1 MKATLLP
8 APATVRSFLCPT
20 VGRTARSAP
29 DNNLDFA
36 ERSRS
41 GRLRT
46 TSPTSGFG
54 AGRTLHG
61 VVQTAFAV
69 LALSVGLSAR
79 AQTVVTDC
87 TEDELVAAVSAGGTV
102 TFSGNCAITLSQPI
116 NVAGT
121 VIIDASPY
129 TVTLSGGGAVP
140 LFTVEGNLTLKGM
153 TLAGGFSSSG
163 GALYINPSGDVF
175 ATNCTFSG
183 NTAAGTNGTAGVNGS
198 NSAFG
203 VGGGGT
209 AGTAGTSASGGAIY
223 NAGTLTLWNC
233 TLVTNNAAAGNGAA
247 GGNGGS
253 SGGGLGQGGNGG
265 AGGSGAPACGGAVY
279 NGATMTA
286 VNCTFTGNGVAGGN
300 GAAGGAGG
308 SAAFPGVAGN
318 GGTGGAASGAGI
330 YNASNIVLLACT
342 FSGNT
347 SFGGNSAAGGT
358 KSNGAG
364 SPGPN
369 GGDAVGAGL
378 TSAFSG
384 VGTNCTFFDNMV
396 IGGNGGNGGNA
407 VGSASQAGNG
417 GNGGNG
423 MGASLYNASGSMFA
437 AENCTVAAGAAVG
450 GTNGAAGSGSFPGSP
465 GQLGQALGG
474 GLGNR
479 GTFTLVNSLLSTNSP
494 GGNGNGTFIDGGHN
508 LSSDASFVLG
518 ATSLTSRDPKLNP
531 LTNNGGP
538 TLTMALRTNSPAID
552 AVGTNAG
559 TFPATDQRGVQRP
572 LGKGADIGA
581 YELATTPGI
590 ITQPQ
595 SQAQSFGGSVTF
607 AVDAT
612 GASLRYQW
620 QFGSSNIPSATASSY
635 TISSVNITNA
645 GGYRVVLTN
654 SFGSLTSSVATLTV
668 LPYIVSGP
676 TNQEV
681 LAGHSANFFVSAAGS
696 PPLTYFWYFN
706 ATNLQ
711 STATPT
717 NLTVSQA
724 QITNAGNYNVVIS
737 NSGGSITSAP
747 AALLVDSILV
757 EPVSQ
762 TVLVGS
768 NVTLSVVASGT
779 GLIYQWRQN
788 GTDIP
793 GAQAPAY
800 SVNARKTDA
809 GTYEVFIHNS
819 LISLRSDQVTLTV
832 VTPTAIAQPS
842 LVANRFSLAFQTE
855 ANLNY
860 LLQYKNTLRDLN
872 WTPFITNTGTGS
884 WLTNTDGVTNQP
896 SRFYR
901 LLIQ

>member
-1 MKATLLP
+1 
-8 APATVRSFLCPT
+8 
-20 VGRTARSAP
+20 
-29 DNNLDFA
+29 
-36 ERSRS
+36 
-41 GRLRT
+41 
-46 TSPTSGFG
+46 
-54 AGRTLHG
+54 
-61 VVQTAFAV
+61 VVQAALAV
-69 LALSVGLSAR
+69 LALSACLSAR

-121 VIIDASPY
+121 VTIDASPY
-129 TVTLSGGGAVP
+129 TVTLSGGGSVP
-140 LFTVEGNLTLKGM
+140 LFNVDGNLTLKGM
-153 TLAGGFSSSG
+153 TLAGGFGNSG
-163 GALYINPSGDVF
+163 GAMYISSRGIVL
-175 ATNCTFSG
+175 ATNCVFAG
-183 NTAAGTNGTAGVNGS
+183 NTAAGTNGTAGVNGP

-203 VGGGGT
+203 VGGDGT
-209 AGTAGTSASGGAIY
+209 AGTAGTSARGGAIY

-265 AGGSGAPACGGAVY
+265 AGGSGAPAWGGAVY

-330 YNASNIVLLACT
+330 YNASNIVLRACT

-423 MGASLYNASGSMFA
+423 MGASLYNASGSTFA

-450 GTNGAAGSGSFPGSP
+450 GTNGAAGGGSFPGSP

-479 GTFTLVNSLLSTNSP
+479 GTFTLVNSLLSTNTP

-518 ATSLTSRDPKLNP
+518 ATSLTSKDPKLNP

-559 TFPATDQRGVQRP
+559 TFPATDQRGLQRP
-572 LGKGADIGA
+572 LGNGADIGA
-581 YELATTPGI
+581 YELATSPGI
-590 ITQPQ
+590 ITQPKTQ
-595 SQAQSFGGSVTF
+595 SQTFGGSVTF

-645 GGYRVVLTN
+645 GDYRVVLTN
-654 SFGSLTSSVATLTV
+654 SFGSLTSSVATLTI
-668 LPYIVSGP
+668 LPYVLSGL

-681 LAGHSANFFVSAAGS
+681 GLNGSANFSVSATGTL
-696 PPLTYFWYFN
+696 PLTYQWYFN
-706 ATNLQ
+706 STNLL
-711 STATPT
+711 TGATGT
-717 NLTVSQA
+717 NLSVSHA
-724 QITNAGNYNVVIS
+724 QLTNAGSYSVVIT
-737 NSGGSITSAP
+737 NSGGSITSSP

-757 EPVSQ
+757 QPASQVVAPGSTVTFFVS
-762 TVLVGS
+762 
-768 NVTLSVVASGT
+768 ASGT
-779 GLIYQWRQN
+779 SLQYQWHLN
-788 GTDIP
+788 GTNIT
-793 GAQAPAY
+793 GAIAPSYSFTATTNRAGVYDVLVYNTLLSMESLQATLKVLAPTSIAQ
-800 SVNARKTDA
+800 TTIA
-809 GTYEVFIHNS
+809 GNRFNLAFPTQPNVSYVLQFKNS
-819 LISLRSDQVTLTV
+819 LLD
-832 VTPTAIAQPS
+832 A
-842 LVANRFSLAFQTE
+842 
-855 ANLNY
+855 
-860 LLQYKNTLRDLN
+860 N
-872 WTPFITNTGTGS
+872 WTPLVTNSGTGS
-884 WLTNTDGVTNQP
+884 WLTNTDLTTNQP